1 MKQMKTNALFPGLI
15 VGQNVVSASG
25 HLLLC
30 RGNRINS
37 KAIQILKDHGIS
49 EISVYLPLQEGFQ
62 VDDVVWMNGQSI
74 EPVRLGGGFGKPVEE
89 KVPAYH

>member
-37 KAIQILKDHGIS
+37 KAIQILKDHGIA
-49 EISVYLPLQEGFQ
+49 EISVYLPLQDGFQ
-62 VDDVVWMNGQSI
+62 VDDVVWLNGPSI
-74 EPVRLGGGFGKPVEE
+74 EPVRLGAGFGKPLEE